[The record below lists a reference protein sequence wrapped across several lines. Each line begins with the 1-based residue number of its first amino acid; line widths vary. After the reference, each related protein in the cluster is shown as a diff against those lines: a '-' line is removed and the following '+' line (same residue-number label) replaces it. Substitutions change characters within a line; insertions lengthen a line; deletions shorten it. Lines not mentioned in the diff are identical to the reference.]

1 MIILYSANEVKKKK
15 NSRNELKLNTD
26 ASVESVS
33 GIVAV
38 GGAARD
44 HQGLFLAWE
53 KGCRR
58 VELETDCLQAVD
70 LLQGYGVS
78 CLAIVNRLR
87 ELLNQLWEAQ
97 LVHIVRTKNEVA
109 DGMPRFASKLQWN
122 RQVFEKPPYSV
133 NDLFCPPHRLAKV
146 REAPEKRN
154 LP

>member
-1 MIILYSANEVKKKK
+1 M
-15 NSRNELKLNTD
+15 
-26 ASVESVS
+26 
-33 GIVAV
+33 GIAV

-44 HQGLFLAWE
+44 HQGSWLWGFT
-53 KGCRR
+53 KGVGSCPPLIVELR

-70 LLQGYGVS
+70 LLQGYGAS

-97 LVHIVRTKNEVA
+97 LVHILRTKNEVA

-122 RQVFEKPPYSV
+122 RQVFEKPPCSV